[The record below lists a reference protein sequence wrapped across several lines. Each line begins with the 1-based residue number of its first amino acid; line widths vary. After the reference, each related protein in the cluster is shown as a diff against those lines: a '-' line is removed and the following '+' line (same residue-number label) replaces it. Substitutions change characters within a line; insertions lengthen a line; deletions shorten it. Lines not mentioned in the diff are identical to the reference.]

1 MLLIRIVHLL
11 AAAVWVG
18 GSVALVIVA
27 VPPVR
32 RLEGPERAVVL
43 RELGRRW
50 RLLGWGALG
59 LLVVTGLAS
68 AALDGR
74 LGHHRLLHEGSGI
87 VLIVKAG
94 LVVAL
99 VAAAAA
105 HDFVLGPRLARQIRA
120 GETQTARRP
129 LVRIGWLALALTLT
143 VPVLGVVLAELGHG

>member
-1 MLLIRIVHLL
+1 MLLIRVLHLL

-18 GSVALVIVA
+18 GTVALVVVA

-32 RLEGPERAVVL
+32 RLEGRERATVL
-43 RELGRRW
+43 GELGRRW

-59 LLVVTGLAS
+59 LLVATGLAS

-74 LGHHRLLHEGSGI
+74 LRYHRLLHEGSGI
-87 VLIVKAG
+87 VLIVKAA
-94 LVVAL
+94 LVAAL

-105 HDFVLGPRLARQIRA
+105 HDFVLGPRLAHQIRA
-120 GETQTARRP
+120 GVPQTARRP
-129 LVRIGWLALALTLT
+129 LVRIGWIALALTLT